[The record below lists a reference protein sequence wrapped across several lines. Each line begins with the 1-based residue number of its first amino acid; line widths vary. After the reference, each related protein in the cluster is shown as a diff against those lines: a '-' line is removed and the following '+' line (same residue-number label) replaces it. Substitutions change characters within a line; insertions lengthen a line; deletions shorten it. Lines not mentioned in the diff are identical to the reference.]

1 MTAYT
6 GATSER
12 GLRVALIW
20 WPVAVVLAL
29 TYFFV
34 IMRIY
39 AGKVRPAQD
48 TQGYRA

>member
-1 MTAYT
+1 
-6 GATSER
+6 
-12 GLRVALIW
+12 
-20 WPVAVVLAL
+20 VAVVLAL

-48 TQGYRA
+48 TQGY